1 MTAPRSI
8 PLSPFLLALL
18 GAAAA
23 SLPRSSLRAQDSPGE
38 PGAAEP
44 PAILLD
50 PFMVE
55 DENPDS
61 PDYDPTGLDGARAE
75 RTEPPFANELLSDPA
90 FDEMPL
96 GELDAE
102 LDALAA
108 ARANAAEV
116 AAGSESVDLRG
127 FPTPFRRNGF
137 TQAGMP
143 EVLNSDRT
151 ELVIGSLVPVVGRA
165 APGGIRNLETARPR
179 GRVSRQLGASV
190 GTNGAWRA
198 QGRATGVAVP
208 RKSWWLASAARSGR
222 DGPQRYSTL
231 DQTTASAALAVR
243 HNRAT
248 STLWSLDALDIR
260 GNPAPGLPE
269 YRRTPGGPVVG
280 PWLPL
285 AEFHTYGPNA
295 GVRRQAGSAGF
306 QLESQ
311 ISPDLSL
318 SSSTQ
323 AFTRAFE
330 EDRFTTGQYVLSTGR
345 FSGVREPTR
354 REGDFYGFT
363 HQTDLT
369 RRFQALDA
377 DHKFLAGFELSG
389 SADADENRGLT
400 PADRNTLL
408 PETVRN
414 FDPSAPD
421 YYRPAY
427 SPAVYRRVITDRE
440 TALGLAAGVANLRS
454 AFRQG
459 RTVATVG
466 VRRDHTRVEVEDQR
480 AGASNP
486 DSEKELA
493 NTSVHAGVNQ
503 RVGKHVLV
511 FLTGSSAVQPSTR
524 VDNRTGEIQDN
535 AATRGV
541 DCGFRTSLLDRRLTV
556 GAMAYAYINSDIV
569 RRNPLYNDPVADADQ
584 TQPQLVTSGE
594 EEFRGLTAQLGWK
607 PAPGWTFTTRAAW
620 IDAFTVSSPDLPEE
634 EGRTLTRLPAFSAA
648 AGLRRSFLAGPLAG
662 LSVGGIVTHVGEV
675 VQNYARQD
683 RESLDYPAYTIASID
698 TSYTW
703 KAGAVTHTA
712 FASVG
717 NLFDTDLLEKIAR
730 VGAGRSLTVG
740 WRVAF

>member
-1 MTAPRSI
+1 MPAPRHAR
-8 PLSPFLLALL
+8 LSALLLALL
-18 GAAAA
+18 GAAA
-23 SLPRSSLRAQDSPGE
+23 SPFSLRAQAAPDGAESPE
-38 PGAAEP
+38 AP
-44 PAILLD
+44 PVILD
-50 PFMVE
+50 PFAVE
-55 DENPDS
+55 GENPDS

-102 LDALAA
+102 LDALAS
-108 ARANAAEV
+108 ARANAAEI

-137 TQAGMP
+137 TQAGLP

-179 GRVSRQLGASV
+179 GRVARQLGASV
-190 GTNGAWRA
+190 GTNGSWRA

-208 RKSWWLASAARSGR
+208 KKSWWLASAARTGR

-231 DQTTASAALAVR
+231 DQTTASAAFAVR

-248 STLWSLDALDIR
+248 STLWSLDVLDIR
-260 GNPAPGLPE
+260 GNPAPGIPE

-280 PWLPL
+280 PYLPL

-323 AFTRAFE
+323 AFTRAFD

-345 FSGVREPTR
+345 FSGVREPTH
-354 REGDFYGFT
+354 REGDFYGFA

-369 RRFQALDA
+369 RRFQAFDA
-377 DHKFLAGFELSG
+377 DHKFLVGVELSG
-389 SADADENRGLT
+389 SADTDENRGLT

-408 PETVRN
+408 PPTVRN
-414 FDPSAPD
+414 FDPDAPD
-421 YYRPAY
+421 YYRPDY

-440 TALGLAAGVANLRS
+440 STLGLAAGVASLRS
-454 AFRQG
+454 AFWKG

-466 VRRDHTRVEVEDQR
+466 VRRDHTRVEVEDLR
-480 AGASNP
+480 AGAANP
-486 DSEKELA
+486 ESEKELA

-503 RVGKHVLV
+503 RVGKRVLV

-524 VDNRTGEIQDN
+524 VDARTGEIQDN

-541 DCGFRTSLLDRRLTV
+541 DCGFRASLLERRLTL
-556 GAMAYAYINSDIV
+556 GAMAYAYTNTNIV
-569 RRNPLYNDPVADADQ
+569 RRNPLYNDPVADADH

-607 PAPGWTFTTRAAW
+607 PAPEWTFTTRAAW

-634 EGRTLTRLPAFSAA
+634 EGRALTRLPSFSAA
-648 AGLRRSFLAGPLAG
+648 AGLRRAFSAGPLAG
-662 LSVGGIVTHVGEV
+662 LSVGGTVTHVGEA
-675 VQNYARQD
+675 VQNYARSD
-683 RESLDYPAYTIASID
+683 RERLDYPAYTVAGMD

-703 KAGAVTHTA
+703 KAGAVTHTVS
-712 FASVG
+712 ASVG
-717 NLFDTDLLEKIAR
+717 NLFNTDLLEKIAR
-730 VGAGRSLTVG
+730 VGAERSLTVG
-740 WRVAF
+740 WRVTF